1 MENNY
6 IRKGWIVVFSATGI
20 TLAAGLVY
28 VWSVISNG
36 LIQHYKWSSLQASLP
51 YTTLTVAFVIS
62 MVVFGKIQDKK
73 GPRLCTVLSGI
84 LIGSGMVLSGFVKAP
99 WVMIITFG
107 ILTGAGIGIT
117 NIVTAPALKWFPPE
131 KKGLISSI
139 VVCGAGLAPI
149 IYSPLTNY
157 LINTVGIARTFIS
170 IGVVVCFI
178 IVFLARLID
187 DPPPGLV
194 KSSDNRKQSAGNALD
209 LTSLEMLKTADFY
222 KLWLILALSAAAG
235 LMIFA
240 HATTI
245 ARVQAHWD
253 SGYLLVILLAVFNAA
268 GRLGGGTLSD
278 LIGRTHLLRAI
289 FLLQVINLLLSPR
302 YASVPLLAAGIA
314 VTGFYYGGI
323 FSVFPA
329 LAADFFGLKNFGAN
343 YGLIFTAWGLSGI
356 IGPTTAAGVF
366 DATGSFNLSYLIAA
380 GLLLVAFVITFA
392 LRETAAGAQPMAD
405 KKAHGTPAR

>member
-1 MENNY
+1 MGNNY
-6 IRKGWIVVFSATGI
+6 ARKGWIVAFSATGI

-36 LIQHYKWSSLQASLP
+36 LIQHYKWTSMQASLP

-62 MVVFGKIQDKK
+62 MMVFGKIQDKK
-73 GPRLCTVLSGI
+73 GPRLCNVLSGI
-84 LIGSGMVLSGFVKAP
+84 FIGSGMVLSGLVRTP

-117 NIVTAPALKWFPPE
+117 NIATAPALKWFPPE
-131 KKGLISSI
+131 KKGLISGI

-149 IYSPLTNY
+149 IYSPLANY
-157 LINTVGIARTFIS
+157 LINAVGIARTFIS
-170 IGVVVCFI
+170 IGIVVCCVI
-178 IVFLARLID
+178 IFLARLID
-187 DPPPGLV
+187 NPPPGMGQATG
-194 KSSDNRKQSAGNALD
+194 RGEQAAGNAPD
-209 LTSLEMLKTADFY
+209 LTSAEMLKTADFY

-235 LMIFA
+235 LMVFA

-278 LIGRTHLLRAI
+278 LIGRTHLLRII
-289 FLLQVINLLLSPR
+289 FLLQIINLLLFPR
-302 YASVPLLAAGIA
+302 FASVPLLAAGMA
-314 VTGFYYGGI
+314 VTGFYYGAT

-343 YGLIFTAWGLSGI
+343 YGLIFTAWGVSGL
-356 IGPTTAAGVF
+356 IGPTIAAGTF
-366 DATGSFNLSYLIAA
+366 DATGNFNLSYFISAA
-380 GLLLVAFVITFA
+380 LLLVVFAVTFT
-392 LRETAAGAQPMAD
+392 LRETVTGAIPVAG
-405 KKAHGTPAR
+405 KKAHSQLGK